1 MEAVGPMIDDVDVF
15 RAANMLIKQYG
26 DDAPIRAAQRAD
38 EMLEQGDIDG
48 QVVWKRILAAVEE
61 LSAKERPEG
70 AVVH

>member
-1 MEAVGPMIDDVDVF
+1 MIDDVDVF

>member
-1 MEAVGPMIDDVDVF
+1 MIDDVEIF
-15 RAANMLIKQYG
+15 RAANLLIKQHG

-38 EMLEQGDIDG
+38 KMLEDGDLDG